1 MLVRSWVD
9 GVKNES
15 ERLKRS
21 VGEDVRCTLKWEK
34 MLSGKNEFS
43 MEKMTFKLGVAGES
57 NRGVTCG
64 YCS

>member
-1 MLVRSWVD
+1 VSMRSWVD
-9 GVKNES
+9 GMKKES

-21 VGEDVRCTLKWEK
+21 VSEDVRHTLKWEK
-34 MLSGKNEFS
+34 MLSGKNKVS
-43 MEKMTFKLGVAGES
+43 TGKRTFKLSVARES